1 MLKGR
6 EGWRSLF
13 CPCQVT
19 LQWPSVNCA
28 PTISTEL
35 FSGLGLGGSHRQ
47 CPGQAPVVFST
58 THTHEDWFTNGHTR
72 KRWLL
77 RTSRSKKGSSLPGA
91 PQDPLFSRTRKRN
104 TGAFYTTFH
113 PKGTAIS
120 NQEETQVWA
129 MAKACAW
136 TKSCLGGTGPTPST
150 VTR

>member
-28 PTISTEL
+28 PTVSTEL

-77 RTSRSKKGSSLPGA
+77 GLPGA
-91 PQDPLFSRTRKRN
+91 KRVLLCQELHKTLFSAGQGR
-104 TGAFYTTFH
+104 
-113 PKGTAIS
+113 
-120 NQEETQVWA
+120 ETQGPFTPPFTQREQPSAIRRKLKFEPWPRPA
-129 MAKACAW
+129 PGRSPA
-136 TKSCLGGTGPTPST
+136 SGGQGPPLLL
-150 VTR
+150 